1 MNKKL
6 CVGEKNPAYRRHR
19 ISWLMLIEALI
30 TKEIFFWGGLMD
42 PHTDVLREGG
52 GVLKVML
59 ERWNL
64 AGSSG
69 GTRNSQKKCQLLGV
83 NFDWFMAILV
93 LKKTKTNM
101 VERWNF
107 EGSSRRTR
115 TSHQK

>member
-1 MNKKL
+1 
-6 CVGEKNPAYRRHR
+6 
-19 ISWLMLIEALI
+19 
-30 TKEIFFWGGLMD
+30 MD

-93 LKKTKTNM
+93 LKKLKQIWWTAEILKEALDAQELHT
-101 VERWNF
+101 
-107 EGSSRRTR
+107 
-115 TSHQK
+115 QKKSTLGVNLDWFMGILVL

>member
-1 MNKKL
+1 
-6 CVGEKNPAYRRHR
+6 
-19 ISWLMLIEALI
+19 
-30 TKEIFFWGGLMD
+30 MD

-93 LKKTKTNM
+93 LKK
-101 VERWNF
+101 NF
-107 EGSSRRTR
+107 KKYGGALKFWR
-115 TSHQK
+115 KL